1 MKTKQNTG
9 NCKTTA
15 HDAHSYSWTS
25 TSTRRQ
31 ADARILTPTGRK
43 AQWPHITMG
52 KKKDLC

>member
-1 MKTKQNTG
+1 MLSPTESVMYENKTKQNTG

-43 AQWPHITMG
+43 AQ
-52 KKKDLC
+52 